1 MARQRTAVE
10 ALGGWISVDLDTDT
24 GSVELTVSTGQPP
37 AAAITLSVGE
47 AATMKGA
54 LRDTG
59 KFLTQSDG
67 DERAD
72 PVVTDPGRG
81 VLVTTVR
88 NRKRRDGYVSL
99 QVTAGDTVRVVT
111 LASQAIR
118 GLVAA
123 LGPASRA
130 KSD

>member
-1 MARQRTAVE
+1 MARQRTALK
-10 ALGGWISVDLDTDT
+10 ALGGRISVDLDTDT
-24 GSVELTVSTGQPP
+24 GSVELTVSTDQLP

-59 KFLTQSDG
+59 KFLTQPDG

-72 PVVTDPGRG
+72 PVVTEPGRG

-88 NRKRRDGYVSL
+88 NGKRRDGYVSL
-99 QVTAGDTVRVVT
+99 QVTAGETVRVVT
-111 LASQAIR
+111 LASEAIR
-118 GLVAA
+118 DLVAA
-123 LGPASRA
+123 LGPAS
-130 KSD
+130 